1 MNQYGIS
8 IANKSRLD
16 MTQCVFDQGQ
26 YGIDVMDSNLSV
38 SKNEFLDLGNAITV
52 IDSVIIEKDN
62 FLKNNINDFV
72 KIIDD

>member
-1 MNQYGIS
+1 
-8 IANKSRLD
+8 
-16 MTQCVFDQGQ
+16 
-26 YGIDVMDSNLSV
+26 MDSNLSV

-62 FLKNNINDFV
+62 FFKNNINDFV